1 MLGDPRE
8 PVGDFRV
15 LLRLSALPWEG
26 TMTKTISK
34 RGTVLAYA
42 ASLAVMAGLL
52 TVVAL
57 GGSAF
62 TTKRTAV
69 EFTAVYP
76 AR

>member
-1 MLGDPRE
+1 
-8 PVGDFRV
+8 
-15 LLRLSALPWEG
+15 
-26 TMTKTISK
+26 MTKTISK

-62 TTKRTAV
+62 TTKRSAV
-69 EFTAVYP
+69 EFTAAYIP
-76 AR
+76 AQ